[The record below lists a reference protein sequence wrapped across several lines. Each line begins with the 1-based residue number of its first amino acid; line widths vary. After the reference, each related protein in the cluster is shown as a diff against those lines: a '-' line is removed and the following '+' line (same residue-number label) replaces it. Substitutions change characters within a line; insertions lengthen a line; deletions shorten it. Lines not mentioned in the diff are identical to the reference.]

1 MYEIIYA
8 YIILT
13 SIRKKKNTTLLWAKV
28 RRADFHFSYIHANP
42 LLSENRKY
50 FLHVQGSNHFG

>member
-13 SIRKKKNTTLLWAKV
+13 SIRKKTHHIV
-28 RRADFHFSYIHANP
+28 MGQSP

>member
-13 SIRKKKNTTLLWAKV
+13 SIRKKKTHHIV
-28 RRADFHFSYIHANP
+28 MGQSP

-50 FLHVQGSNHFG
+50 FLNVQGSNHFG